1 MRLIDLDND
10 ILIEP
15 RKKIIQSS
23 SEIYTGSNSK
33 ILMPS
38 DISIKDE
45 VTRRKF
51 LLYASGILAGTII
64 PTKAHAVVPFALIGE
79 GLALLAINIIRHLI
93 AETIK
98 KAVKEIAKKK
108 VKTIFG
114 LSRAGQDYVIDAVVD
129 LLSDYLGNK
138 INRAFIKN
146 ALLKHDILNTPIE
159 AGWDIDRKN
168 KLEVSFYNPTD
179 SKITTTLK
187 MYIYDVNNK
196 DYDYDTPTYRYVKNY
211 YLEVMP
217 GKEVTSYELFA
228 ELPKTGMKNIIFIGN
243 QSFKNLKI
251 KKSNNIIVDTI
262 IA

>member
-1 MRLIDLDND
+1 MRFIDLDND

-15 RKKIIQSS
+15 TKKIIQSS
-23 SEIYTGSNSK
+23 SELYIEPKGK
-33 ILMPS
+33 ILTSS
-38 DISIKDE
+38 DAFMKDD
-45 VTRRKF
+45 VTRRQF
-51 LLYASGILAGTII
+51 LLYASGVLAGTII
-64 PTKAHAVVPFALIGE
+64 PTKSHAFAPLALIGE

-108 VKTIFG
+108 AKTIFA
-114 LSRAGQDYVIDAVVD
+114 LSRSGQNYVIDAVVD

-168 KLEVSFYNPTD
+168 KFKVSFYNPTN

-196 DYDYDTPTYRYVKNY
+196 KYDYDTPTYKYVKNY
-211 YLEVMP
+211 YLEVFP
-217 GKEVTSYELFA
+217 EKEVTSYELFT
-228 ELPKTGMKNIIFIGN
+228 ELPQTGMKNIIFIGN
-243 QSFKNLKI
+243 QSFKNLEI
-251 KKSNNIIVDTI
+251 KQSKNIIVDTI
-262 IA
+262 LV